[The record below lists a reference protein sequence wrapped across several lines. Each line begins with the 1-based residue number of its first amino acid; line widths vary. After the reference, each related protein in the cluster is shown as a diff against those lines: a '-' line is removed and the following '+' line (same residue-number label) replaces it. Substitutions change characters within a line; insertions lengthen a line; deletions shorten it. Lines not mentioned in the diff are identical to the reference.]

1 MHNDEAVNSVK
12 FGTLLETGNFT
23 YDQEEYHGPVLYY
36 LTLIPAWIS
45 GTHKFQNLHEWQL
58 RMVPAIAGIGLL
70 LLLLSLRRITGWQTV
85 LAISLIGAISP
96 AMVFFSRYYIHEMLL
111 ILFTYG
117 FIFSVLYFLKNRQPA
132 WLLMS
137 GAFLGLM
144 FVTKETFI
152 FVATALILAIVV
164 EQFSWKN
171 RFLYWRDV
179 MQAVKW
185 HHYLIFFGL
194 ACIISILFYSSFFQ
208 NPQGIFDSVT
218 TYKAYFTKA
227 GVPGSHWHP
236 WYYYLKIL
244 AWNRGPG
251 WIIWTELPVL
261 ILAFLGTYQACT
273 KRNTDETDK
282 LFRIVA
288 LFTMILMLIY
298 SIIPYKTPW
307 NMLNFYF
314 GMIMM
319 AGYAVVQL
327 AEGIRKGWLR
337 YAFWVIMSGI
347 FLCMIGQTSLSN
359 YKLPADPSN
368 PYVYGHTGMDIFKM
382 IERISD
388 VAVFHPEGN
397 EIYIQVI
404 CSGNDYWPLP
414 WYLRDYKNVGWWDH
428 VDTETPL
435 APLIIA
441 SPDLEEHLIDMIYT
455 RPLPGEKYLY
465 VPLFEEHTELRPG
478 VEIKAFVR
486 QDYRRY

>member
-1 MHNDEAVNSVK
+1 M
-12 FGTLLETGNFT
+12 
-23 YDQEEYHGPVLYY
+23 
-36 LTLIPAWIS
+36 
-45 GTHKFQNLHEWQL
+45 
-58 RMVPAIAGIGLL
+58 
-70 LLLLSLRRITGWQTV
+70 
-85 LAISLIGAISP
+85 
-96 AMVFFSRYYIHEMLL
+96 
-111 ILFTYG
+111 
-117 FIFSVLYFLKNRQPA
+117 
-132 WLLMS
+132 
-137 GAFLGLM
+137 
-144 FVTKETFI
+144 
-152 FVATALILAIVV
+152 
-164 EQFSWKN
+164 
-171 RFLYWRDV
+171 
-179 MQAVKW
+179 
-185 HHYLIFFGL
+185 FFGL

-218 TYKAYFTKA
+218 AYKAYLAKA
-227 GVPGSHWHP
+227 RVPGSHWHP

-261 ILAFLGTYQACT
+261 ILAFLGTYQACA

-282 LFRIVA
+282 FFRIVA

-337 YAFWVIMSGI
+337 YVFWVIVPGI
-347 FLCMIGQTSLSN
+347 FLCMIAQTSLSN

-368 PYVYGHTGMDIFKM
+368 PYVYGHTGMDIFQM
-382 IERISD
+382 IERIGD
-388 VAVFHPEGN
+388 VAVFHAEGN

-428 VDTETPL
+428 VDIETPL

-441 SPDLEEHLIDMIYT
+441 SPDLDEDLIDMIYT
-455 RPLPGEKYLY
+455 RPPPGEKYLY
-465 VPLFEEHTELRPG
+465 VSLFEEHTELRPG
-478 VEIKAFVR
+478 VEIKAYVR
-486 QDYRRY
+486 QDYRGF